1 MNMKKFKL
9 SLLLLAAAGVNASK
23 AHMFSGIT
31 NYFNPSYAHLDE
43 TPTIID
49 TVKQAT
55 DDATGKVNDTALVLS
70 DAGFDASIGMFD
82 TSLWKSKDGSK
93 EVKFGWSLS
102 LMKLLQ
108 GKISL
113 NDLVG
118 PAFDFKTTVPGC
130 DQKLGLKL
138 KLFTLLAYGKAFS
151 SIKLPGSMNE
161 LLSGLSKKFGTY
173 IKTSDKSVAAALL
186 LYFWLNHCGG
196 AAKFIDGDKKDE
208 TVMRKRMAFSAL
220 VACAASYGIKNYLN
234 AIAA

>member
-1 MNMKKFKL
+1 MNIKKVTL
-9 SLLLLAAAGVNASK
+9 SLLLLAAFGGSSSQA
-23 AHMFSGIT
+23 
-31 NYFNPSYAHLDE
+31 SYAHLDG
-43 TPTIID
+43 TPTITDQIENCI
-49 TVKQAT
+49 

-70 DAGFDASIGMFD
+70 DAGIDASIGMFD

-138 KLFTLLAYGKAFS
+138 KLFTLLSYAKAFS

-173 IKTSDKSVAAALL
+173 IKTSDKSVAAGLL

-196 AAKFIDGDKKDE
+196 AAQFIKGDDKKDK
-208 TVMRKRMAFSAL
+208 TIAQKRMAFSAL
-220 VACAASYGIKNYLN
+220 LAFVASYSIKNYLGSG
-234 AIAA
+234 AVA